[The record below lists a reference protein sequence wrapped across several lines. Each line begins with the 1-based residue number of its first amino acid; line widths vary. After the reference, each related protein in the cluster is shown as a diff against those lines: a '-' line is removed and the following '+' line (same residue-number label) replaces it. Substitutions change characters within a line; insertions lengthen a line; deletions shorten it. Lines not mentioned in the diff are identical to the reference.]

1 MKSWT
6 QRECTHAVRSSNT
19 GVGHDVCAHG
29 LVPCPFLHRTYS
41 REDIL
46 CPAAFIGQCLCS
58 VRHPCGTVPNVVVLQ
73 QSGGSITATF
83 FAVYRSTA
91 LFRKRAWTS
100 RWCALEFSW
109 RHNPSTSPRAMREG
123 DSRVMCRTR
132 VHLHWLAV
140 MIHRTRKSPRR
151 QHVLGRCSKRAST
164 DGGGVLTAPTE
175 PRAGVAKHQRL
186 HVYYFPSDVNVC
198 TCGHQPSA
206 ACCSGVVMVSDA
218 GEWDNRHS
226 GHNRAL

>member
-1 MKSWT
+1 M
-6 QRECTHAVRSSNT
+6 QCAEQIRREVMDAEGVRSSNT

-29 LVPCPFLHRTYS
+29 LVPCPFLPRAVEP
-41 REDIL
+41 R
-46 CPAAFIGQCLCS
+46 
-58 VRHPCGTVPNVVVLQ
+58 RHFVPGRVYRAVSLLRAPPVWNGSNVVVLQ

-132 VHLHWLAV
+132 VKTTLVDSDDSPHTQVTAAA
-140 MIHRTRKSPRR
+140 TRFR
-151 QHVLGRCSKRAST
+151 QVQQKRST

-198 TCGHQPSA
+198 T
-206 ACCSGVVMVSDA
+206 
-218 GEWDNRHS
+218 
-226 GHNRAL
+226 